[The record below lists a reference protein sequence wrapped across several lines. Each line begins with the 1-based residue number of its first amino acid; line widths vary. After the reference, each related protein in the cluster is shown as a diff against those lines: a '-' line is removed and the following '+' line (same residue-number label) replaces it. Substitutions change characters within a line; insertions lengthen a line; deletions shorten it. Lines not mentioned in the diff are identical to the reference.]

1 MRLTKRSRPR
11 LIAVASHPVQYQ
23 TPWFRAL
30 AQREEFE
37 FEVAYV
43 AHLDPQEQGTGFER
57 AFAWDLDLLSGY
69 HSRCL
74 VTRRSAAPSW
84 RRRLIAP
91 CRQLAALDPDVVL
104 LTGWHAPGLIQ
115 VLIAARLRGIPV
127 LMRGDST
134 AMPRRAI
141 GVRIAQHALFA
152 LVARFLVVGAA
163 NRELYRE
170 RGVAPSRLIDCP
182 HVVDNARFAAAASAA
197 RAERAALRARYGVPE
212 DACCFLFAGKLEP
225 KKQPGVVLEAIAR
238 LSERE
243 QERVFLLVVGSGAL
257 EAGLRQ
263 RASALQLPVSFAGFL
278 NQSEMPRAYVA
289 ADALVLPSDYGE
301 TWGLVVNEAMA
312 CGLTAVVSDRVGCG
326 ADLVTDGVT
335 GYTFPFGDVA
345 ALAARM
351 QALLQPELRAR
362 MATAAEARVSQQ
374 YGIEQATAGV
384 LAALASLPGTHSDV

>member
-1 MRLTKRSRPR
+1 
-11 LIAVASHPVQYQ
+11 
-23 TPWFRAL
+23 
-30 AQREEFE
+30 
-37 FEVAYV
+37 
-43 AHLDPQEQGTGFER
+43 
-57 AFAWDLDLLSGY
+57 
-69 HSRCL
+69 
-74 VTRRSAAPSW
+74 
-84 RRRLIAP
+84 
-91 CRQLAALDPDVVL
+91 
-104 LTGWHAPGLIQ
+104 
-115 VLIAARLRGIPV
+115 
-127 LMRGDST
+127 
-134 AMPRRAI
+134 
-141 GVRIAQHALFA
+141 
-152 LVARFLVVGAA
+152 
-163 NRELYRE
+163 
-170 RGVAPSRLIDCP
+170 
-182 HVVDNARFAAAASAA
+182 
-197 RAERAALRARYGVPE
+197 VPE

-362 MATAAEARVSQQ
+362 MAAAAEARVSQQ

-384 LAALASLPGTHSDV
+384 LAALASLPGMHSGV

>member
-1 MRLTKRSRPR
+1 

-69 HSRCL
+69 RSRCL

-225 KKQPGVVLEAIAR
+225 KKKPGVVLEAIAR

-243 QERVFLLVVGSGAL
+243 HERVFLLVVGSGAL

-263 RASALQLPVSFAGFL
+263 RASALRLPVSFAGFL
-278 NQSEMPRAYVA
+278 NQSEMPKAYAA
-289 ADALVLPSDYGE
+289 ADALVLASDYGE

-362 MATAAEARVSQQ
+362 MAAAAEARVSQQ

-384 LAALASLPGTHSDV
+384 LAALASLPGAHSGV